1 MDLFVPQMQV
11 PCRKKNKGYDID
23 LMTWIEENGVM
34 HRIKVIFFSPAVH
47 DKRFNLIYE
56 PSS

>member
-1 MDLFVPQMQV
+1 MQV